1 MTKAVFDTNVLLSGF
16 LWGGYPNLLLRSA
29 KEGRISLQLSI
40 DIVQEFEDVLARE
53 KFQERLAALGLGID
67 DIVNDLA
74 GFTEISDVITDLK
87 VVEEDEDDNKF
98 IACAIAAQS
107 KYIVSGDKHLLDLK
121 KFRSVRIVNPSEF
134 YTECIR
140 KVRGKT

>member
-1 MTKAVFDTNVLLSGF
+1 MTRAVFDTNVLISGF

-40 DIVQEFEDVLARE
+40 DIVQEFEVVLARG
-53 KFQERLAALGLGID
+53 KFQERIAALGIVID

-74 GFTEISDVITDLK
+74 GFAEISDVITDLK
-87 VVEEDEDDNKF
+87 VIAEDEDDNKF
-98 IACAIAAQS
+98 IACAIATQS

-121 KFRSVRIVNPSEF
+121 KFKSVRIVTPAEF
-134 YTECIR
+134 YTACIR
-140 KVRGKT
+140 KVKE